1 MRERDIE
8 RDTKRIEREGR
19 ERERREREREKER
32 ERERKK
38 RRWRKNGPELESS
51 FFEMESDSKLYCI
64 QSLVT
69 SPTQRK

>member
-1 MRERDIE
+1 MYR
-8 RDTKRIEREGR
+8 KRYKKIEREGR
-19 ERERREREREKER
+19 ERGRREREK

-51 FFEMESDSKLYCI
+51 FFEMKSDSKLYCI

>member
-1 MRERDIE
+1 MYR
-8 RDTKRIEREGR
+8 KKIEREGERGERERGKR
-19 ERERREREREKER
+19 EREERE
-32 ERERKK
+32 K

-51 FFEMESDSKLYCI
+51 FFEMKSDSKLYCI